1 MENGNLDADRNDGSR
16 IAFGSV
22 YRDLLDW
29 SASLPRWQQELLR
42 RLLHQEAL
50 SPGDLDE
57 LSTAAVAETEQQA
70 SPYAALSV
78 TDLPSIAAREEP
90 HTLVA
95 IQNLCNVNVLR
106 DDQSL
111 TFGHQLTVVYGDNA
125 SGKSGYGRVLK
136 KVYRARVIDDI
147 LGDVRAET
155 AAAGVATAT
164 LVTKTPTGQE
174 RALKWTDDG
183 STASNLARFAVLDAA
198 CSQTYV
204 RGGSLNAGPAGL
216 DLPGRFALELDRIKR
231 CLTEAAAAANPNKQA
246 IQHLETDTDTGRFIK
261 SLSSNTSVEKIDE
274 MAAWT
279 TDDEIYLEK
288 LESDLVAAK
297 AQAPSTRRA
306 GLQTRI
312 SALRSL
318 QDRITIWTQAV
329 STKAVEELRT
339 TMAAIVEANAALRAV
354 GSLGDAGVP
363 DDLLGGTVWMNLLAA
378 AKSYVESLNRADG
391 SGSFSINGRCVLCW
405 QELDEDAKNRLRH
418 FQEMLEGAAQ
428 EAKQKAERRRDEMVS
443 VLQRVPR
450 SINPDDVALLVSA
463 GAPGDE
469 LHKMIGILSS
479 HRDRVLASVESREWT
494 KLPEVE
500 NAPLI
505 VTQKLIADT
514 EGELRA
520 IPSSDEGAGQ
530 QVTELTR
537 KRLELQTRKSL
548 AESVDQVRQ
557 FVLNTLQYQR
567 LKAAENAI
575 NTRAASQK
583 VAELHAKHM
592 TDRYAGLVDDEL
604 RELRFSRRKPVFVQK
619 THKAKVEVTPLVSP
633 ELKHLSPEKVFS
645 EGERTAIALACFL
658 AELRLGNDPSGL
670 IFDDPVSSFD
680 HHIREHVARRLVGA
694 AKDRQVIVFTHDL
707 AFLADL
713 REQAR
718 KIQTVDCQFR
728 TLVATDYHVGFV
740 EDDAPFGARSVKKRV
755 GALKQ
760 LLVEIDKHAKNGAL
774 DLYRSR
780 AREFY
785 DQLRSTWERFIE
797 ERMFAEVV
805 QRLERNVIPGALSK
819 VTYTPKLAETA
830 HEGWRR
836 CSNVIEAHD
845 HAPAAGTQSFSVEEM
860 QVDLQR
866 LEAAEKANPRR

>member
-1 MENGNLDADRNDGSR
+1 MENKDSIADRSDGSR
-16 IAFGSV
+16 IALGSV
-22 YRDLLDW
+22 YRDLLGW
-29 SASLPRWQQELLR
+29 SASLPRWQQESFR
-42 RLLHQEAL
+42 RLLHRETL
-50 SPGDLDE
+50 SPDDLDE
-57 LSTAAVAETEQQA
+57 LSAAAVAETEQQA

-78 TDLPSIAAREEP
+78 TDLPSIATREEP

-106 DDQSL
+106 EDQSL
-111 TFGHQLTVVYGDNA
+111 TFGPQLTVVYGDNA

-147 LGDVRAET
+147 LGDVRAE
-155 AAAGVATAT
+155 AAPTGVASAT
-164 LVTKTPTGQE
+164 FVTRTPTGQE
-174 RALKWTDDG
+174 RAFEWTDDG
-183 STASNLARFAVLDAA
+183 SPASNLARFAVLDAA
-198 CSQTYV
+198 CSRTYV
-204 RGGSLNAGPAGL
+204 RGGSLNAGPAGI

-231 CLTEAAAAANPNKQA
+231 RLTEAAAAAKPNKQA
-246 IQHLETDTDTGRFIK
+246 IQHLETNTDTGRFIK
-261 SLSSNTSVEKIDE
+261 SLSSSTSVETIGA
-274 MAAWT
+274 MAVWT
-279 TDDEIYLEK
+279 TDDELDLEK

-318 QDRITIWTQAV
+318 RDRITIWTQAV
-329 STKAVEELRT
+329 SAKAIEDLRAT
-339 TMAAIVEANAALRAV
+339 IAAIGEANAALRAV
-354 GSLGDAGVP
+354 ESLGDADVP
-363 DDLLGGTVWMNLLAA
+363 DNLLAGTVWMDLLAA
-378 AKSYVESLNRADG
+378 ARSYVESLNRAG
-391 SGSFSINGRCVLCW
+391 GYNSLSINGRCVLCW

-418 FQEMLEGAAQ
+418 FQEVLEGEAQ
-428 EAKQKAERRRDEMVS
+428 KAKQKAERRRDEMVS
-443 VLQRVPR
+443 VLQQVPR
-450 SINPDDVALLVSA
+450 STNPDDVALLVSV

-469 LHKMIGILSS
+469 LHKLIGVLSS
-479 HRDRVLASVESREWT
+479 HRDCVLASVKSGEWMT
-494 KLPEVE
+494 LPEVE

-514 EGELRA
+514 EAELEA

-530 QVTELTR
+530 QVAELTQQ
-537 KRLELQTRKSL
+537 RLELQTRKSL

-557 FVLNTLQYQR
+557 FVLNTLKYQR
-567 LKAAENAI
+567 FKAAENAI
-575 NTRAASQK
+575 NTRAASKK
-583 VAELHAKHM
+583 VANLHAKHM

-604 RELRFSRRKPVFVQK
+604 LELRFRRRKPVFVQK

-658 AELRLGNDPSGL
+658 AELHLSNDPSGL
-670 IFDDPVSSFD
+670 ILDDPVSSFD
-680 HHIREHVARRLVGA
+680 HHIREHVARRLVGT

-718 KIQTVDCQFR
+718 KIQTVDCQLR

-740 EDDAPFGARSVKKRV
+740 EDDEPFGARNVKKRV
-755 GALKQ
+755 RALKQ
-760 LLVEIDKHAKNGAL
+760 LLVEIENHAKGGAL
-774 DLYRSR
+774 DLYRDR
-780 AREFY
+780 ARDFY

-805 QRLERNVIPGALSK
+805 QRLERNVTPGALSK
-819 VTYTPKLAETA
+819 VAYTPKLAETV

-845 HAPAAGTQSFSVEEM
+845 HAPAAGTQSFSVKEM

-866 LEAAEKANPRR
+866 LEEAERANPRR